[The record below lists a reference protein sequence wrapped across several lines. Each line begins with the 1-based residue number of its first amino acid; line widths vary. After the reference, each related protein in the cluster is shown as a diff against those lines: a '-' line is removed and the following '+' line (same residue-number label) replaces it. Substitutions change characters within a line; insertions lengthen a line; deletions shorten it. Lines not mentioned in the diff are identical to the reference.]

1 VEGAEGE
8 AVTTRAELFTDVR
21 KYAPGQKLTP
31 AMVTMIDDLADRFG
45 LARVDGDSDWLPY
58 ALALIKQFEGC
69 KLTAYPD
76 PGSGGDPWTIGWGS
90 TGPGIA
96 KGLVWTQQQADKR
109 LAEHIMEFARGVDD
123 ALAGAPVTAMQ
134 KGALVS
140 LAYNI
145 GIKALTNSTLIKK
158 HKAGDYGSAAAQF
171 LLWNR
176 AGGKVMSGLNN
187 RRTAEMQAYKG
198 LPA

>member
-1 VEGAEGE
+1 M
-8 AVTTRAELFTDVR
+8 TRAALFVDVR

-45 LARVDGDSDWLPY
+45 LARVGNDDWLPH

-76 PGSGGDPWTIGWGS
+76 PGPGGKPWTIGWGATTDS
-90 TGPGIA
+90 YGHSIA
-96 KGLVWTQQQADKR
+96 EGTKWTQQQADQR
-109 LAEHIMEFARGVDD
+109 LASHVAEFARGVDD
-123 ALAGAPVTAMQ
+123 ALAGTPVTAMQ

-145 GIKALTNSTLIKK
+145 GVGALAGSTLLRK
-158 HKAGDYGSAAAQF
+158 HKAKDYAGAAEQF
-171 LLWNR
+171 LVWSR
-176 AGGKVMSGLNN
+176 AGGRVMQGLTN
-187 RRTAEMQAYKG
+187 RRTAEARVYKG
-198 LPA
+198 KAA

>member
-1 VEGAEGE
+1 M
-8 AVTTRAELFTDVR
+8 TRAALFNDAR

-45 LARVDGDSDWLPY
+45 LPRVGNDDWLPH

-76 PGSGGDPWTIGWGS
+76 PGTGGKPWTIGWGS
-90 TGPGIA
+90 TTDTYGHSIA
-96 KGLVWTQQQADKR
+96 EGTRWTQQQADQR
-109 LAEHIMEFARGVDD
+109 LATHVMEFARGVDD
-123 ALAGAPVTAMQ
+123 ALAGAPVTAAQ

-145 GIKALTNSTLIKK
+145 GVGALTSSTLLKK
-158 HKAGDYGSAAAQF
+158 HKAGDYAGAADQF
-171 LLWNR
+171 LVWNR
-176 AGGKVMSGLNN
+176 AGGKVMQGLAN
-187 RRTAEMQAYKG
+187 RRAAEARVYKG
-198 LPA
+198 LVS